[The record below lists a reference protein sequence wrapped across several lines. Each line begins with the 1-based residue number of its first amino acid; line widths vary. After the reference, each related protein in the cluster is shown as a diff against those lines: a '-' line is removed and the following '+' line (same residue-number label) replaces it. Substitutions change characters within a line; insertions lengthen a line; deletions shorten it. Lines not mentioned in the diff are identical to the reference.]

1 MQPMVKA
8 KLLNWQHSLA
18 TVRLFTVELEPL
30 RQSIISK
37 INVCIPIS
45 TKAKISSKCFKF
57 ADCIFFT
64 NKNQQTPC
72 HKQLIDLVKTQIQKQ
87 PKYLSE
93 DKDFTPVLSSHSFWK
108 ILDGKGQLISKGF
121 LVFSIL
127 PKNERKIS
135 TPVGQGN
142 NQHFQVRFL
151 GELKTLKFSSEI
163 M

>member
-108 ILDGKGQLISKGF
+108 ILDGKRSVNFKGF
-121 LVFSIL
+121 FGLFNS
-127 PKNERKIS
+127 PKKRTKNFYSSRL
-135 TPVGQGN
+135 GQ
-142 NQHFQVRFL
+142 
-151 GELKTLKFSSEI
+151 
-163 M
+163 